1 MTEPAARVLAA
12 AFDGSQAGDPGVLDT
27 LEGMLDSLLQRLPYL
42 AAAVVVYALF
52 HFTGVAVRR
61 LVRRVASRRRNRNRN
76 LGLVF
81 GRLAQGL
88 IWLVGLLVAAVIAIP
103 RFTPGQLIQLLGLS
117 GVAIGFAFRDIL
129 QNFLAGIL
137 ILLTEPFRI
146 DDQIVFGEYEGT
158 VEDIQTRAT
167 YLRTYDG
174 RRIVIPNAELYTR
187 PVTVNTAFPA
197 RRLEY
202 DIGIGYSDDLES
214 AKAIVLDVLAASP
227 TVLPDPAP
235 QVLVVDLAE
244 SAVNLR
250 VLWWVTPPRRLETLA
265 ARDEV
270 LHAVKA
276 ALLQA
281 GIDLPFPTRTVLLQ
295 DQRRVDPA

>member
-1 MTEPAARVLAA
+1 MTGRAARFLAA
-12 AFDGSQAGDPGVLDT
+12 APDGSLAGDPGVLDT

-42 AAAVVVYALF
+42 AFAVVVYALF

-61 LVRRVASRRRNRNRN
+61 IVRRVASRRRNRN

-88 IWLVGLLVAAVIAIP
+88 IWLVGLFVAAVIAIP
-103 RFTPGQLIQLLGLS
+103 RFTPGQLVQLLGLS
-117 GVAIGFAFRDIL
+117 GVAVGFAFRDIL

-187 PVTVNTAFPA
+187 PVTVNTAFPV

-202 DIGIGYSDDLES
+202 DIG
-214 AKAIVLDVLAASP
+214 
-227 TVLPDPAP
+227 
-235 QVLVVDLAE
+235 LAE

-250 VLWWVTPPRRLETLA
+250 VLWWVTPPGGWRHSPPGTRCSTRSRRRCCRPASTCLSLPARCSCRTRGNPPTRPDEA
-265 ARDEV
+265 AR
-270 LHAVKA
+270 A
-276 ALLQA
+276 ALLRNRKMGPVSLPDGR
-281 GIDLPFPTRTVLLQ
+281 GIGE
-295 DQRRVDPA
+295 A